1 MNNFVLYKLNVLLNN
16 GSFFQL
22 KYQEASMATKRDNL
36 NKLREALE
44 QEEEELAAKVC
55 QLELFF
61 PLTFNIIRKGCGHTS
76 CWNTTMIKHDR
87 LFRCNLDVERDVST
101 AKCSFSSGDEF
112 HWLHLRGW
120 NRRIWWFDRHK
131 LKALNLWYSLLT
143 SYEDSCLSVSLVSFT
158 CHCNNK
164 NNFSACY
171 STCVWSFADER
182 LKSFLDTHEYF
193 P

>member
-1 MNNFVLYKLNVLLNN
+1 
-16 GSFFQL
+16 
-22 KYQEASMATKRDNL
+22 MATKRDNL
-36 NKLREALE
+36 HKLREALE
-44 QEEEELAAKVC
+44 QEEEELATQVC

-112 HWLHLRGW
+112 HWLHLLGW

-131 LKALNLWYSLLT
+131 LAIKALNLWYSLLT
-143 SYEDSCLSVSLVSFT
+143 SYEDSCLSVSLVTAIIKTIFLLATAHAFGVSPMKDYILSLILMNIFP
-158 CHCNNK
+158 K
-164 NNFSACY
+164 APLVLFS
-171 STCVWSFADER
+171 
-182 LKSFLDTHEYF
+182 
-193 P
+193 

>member
-1 MNNFVLYKLNVLLNN
+1 M
-16 GSFFQL
+16 

-44 QEEEELAAKVC
+44 QEEEELAAQVC

-112 HWLHLRGW
+112 HWLHLLGW

-131 LKALNLWYSLLT
+131 LAIKALNLWYFLLT